1 MDSSS
6 VGKGVSVAVGPR
18 VGVGVCVGEGSGLGV
33 AAALGEANAVLV
45 TGTSNGPAVA
55 GAPQADN
62 TGISEQ

>member
-1 MDSSS
+1 M
-6 VGKGVSVAVGPR
+6 AVGPR

-45 TGTSNGPAVA
+45 DAGTSNGPAVA